1 MTAPARRPPWH
12 CLLALALLLADA
24 RRAAFAYG
32 QDCGSTEVRTING
45 VQWEGDRGFKAGTA
59 RTVAN
64 ATGLSDVDA
73 TYRAFAPGENS
84 CYTLLV
90 ASGRYFVY
98 IEGVLLKIVN
108 VSATSS
114 AGGDADD
121 ARWTD
126 YVVYVTD
133 GAADICVLPGVDG
146 ASAYISSIEVLEVSE
161 AAYASGTLGLGK
173 GDLLANYV
181 RINSGGGWLAPVHDP
196 HARLWHGDV
205 SPTEGQ
211 YKVLQTNHSITGASG
226 PPNYLPLELFSDGRL
241 AGASNVTSYV
251 WSLDPVDASYDWL
264 AMLYF
269 AEVQPEVRLGSRL
282 IDVHVN
288 GRMIATIDIL
298 ELAGGLHFAAA
309 SLPIVTSPTL
319 ATDED
324 PYNIIIQLS
333 RNAHATHNPVIHGIE
348 LLEIIPASS
357 TREDVEAELF
367 THRKKRLSQG
377 ALTGDCE
384 GFAVDSDALPEWDFL
399 KSSRDGFTILRPDVC
414 ALPDCASN
422 RTFEVSLPGHSCAHM
437 RARACQDAVWLCKA
451 QLPPSSTAAQQVGD
465 LVAAVGN
472 SILPVDPGLDRRN
485 LSPPGEQER
494 PVWWLRS
501 SQTSDLGPTAHAFA
515 GCDFTS
521 GIACLTLPGQQCC
534 CLLHPFILFK
544 APPRPTTGIASLC

>member
-1 MTAPARRPPWH
+1 MTAPAPRPPWH
-12 CLLALALLLADA
+12 CLLALALLVADA
-24 RRAAFAYG
+24 CRAAFAYG
-32 QDCGSTEVRTING
+32 QVTAVRIDCGSTEVRTING
-45 VQWEGDRGFKAGTA
+45 VRWEGDRGFKAGTA
-59 RTVAN
+59 RVVAN

-84 CYTLLV
+84 CYTLVV
-90 ASGRYFVY
+90 APGRYFVRLGLHGDDDGDGDGDGDGDDIIFKVY

-108 VSATSS
+108 VSAASS
-114 AGGDADD
+114 AAGGDVDD

-133 GAADICVLPGVDG
+133 GAADICVLPGSDG
-146 ASAYISSIEVLEVSE
+146 VSAYISSIEVLQVSE

-181 RINSGGGWLAPVHDP
+181 RINSGGGWLVPAHDP

-211 YKVLQTNHSITGASG
+211 YKVLQTNHSVTGAG
-226 PPNYLPLELFSDGRL
+226 EPPNYLPLELFEDSRL
-241 AGASNVTSYV
+241 AGVSNVTSYV

-282 IDVHVN
+282 INVHVN
-288 GRMIATIDIL
+288 GRFIATIDIL

-319 ATDED
+319 ATDEN

-367 THRKKRLSQG
+367 THRRKRLSQG
-377 ALTGDCE
+377 ALTGIVVACA
-384 GFAVDSDALPEWDFL
+384 GTLTALLISGAVGLAWLRHRR
-399 KSSRDGFTILRPDVC
+399 SSRVALATTDRP
-414 ALPDCASN
+414 
-422 RTFEVSLPGHSCAHM
+422 H
-437 RARACQDAVWLCKA
+437 
-451 QLPPSSTAAQQVGD
+451 
-465 LVAAVGN
+465 
-472 SILPVDPGLDRRN
+472 DPL
-485 LSPPGEQER
+485 
-494 PVWWLRS
+494 
-501 SQTSDLGPTAHAFA
+501 
-515 GCDFTS
+515 
-521 GIACLTLPGQQCC
+521 
-534 CLLHPFILFK
+534 
-544 APPRPTTGIASLC
+544 